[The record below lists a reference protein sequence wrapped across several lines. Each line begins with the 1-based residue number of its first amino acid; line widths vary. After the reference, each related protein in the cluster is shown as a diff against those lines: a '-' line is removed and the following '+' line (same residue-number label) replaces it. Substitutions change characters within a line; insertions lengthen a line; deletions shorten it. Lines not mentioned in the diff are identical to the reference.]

1 MIITKKQLAR
11 MDRGC
16 PFFDI
21 KDVEFD
27 YVDEPILITDEVT
40 TGAATG
46 LEIFKANAPFK
57 FEILDVIV
65 QARGTG
71 DATGTMKL
79 TDGTNDITDTITCA
93 DTDKAINRAG
103 TIDDAYSTIEKGGT
117 LEIVCAGGTIAN
129 VKGLVTVVVREVD

>member
-1 MIITKKQLAR
+1 MIITKKQRAR

-21 KDVEFD
+21 REVEFTNM
-27 YVDEPILITDEVT
+27 DEPILIIDEVT

-46 LEIFKANAPFK
+46 LEIFKADAPFK

-65 QARGTG
+65 QARGSG
-71 DATGTMKL
+71 DGTGTMKL
-79 TDGTNDITDTITCA
+79 TDGTNDITDAITCA

-103 TIDDAYSTIEKGGT
+103 TIDDAKSTIEKGGT
-117 LEIVCAGGTIAN
+117 LEIVCAGGTVGN